1 MFILLHLSMNVSIF
15 SVIVTLS
22 DFLICTCIDN
32 FSSWLQRLL
41 WLSWLMFMVFSIVK
55 PKFWVAS
62 FVEAMKKFSIRLEF
76 KSKIFCPNFVL
87 LCHTFYLSFCKFVCL
102 VLFFSRLEKNVVATH
117 LLFLSCKTKRR
128 DATVVLLFLFLVW
141 FCVVLYYIE
150 GWHSDLVF
158 FASVMDKYSL
168 V

>member
-1 MFILLHLSMNVSIF
+1 MFILLHLSMNVSIL

-87 LCHTFYLSFCKFVCL
+87 LCHTFYLAFCKFVCL
-102 VLFFSRLEKNVVATH
+102 VLF
-117 LLFLSCKTKRR
+117 LFQVRKECGCNPLVISVMQNKKKRYHCGSLIFIFGVILCC
-128 DATVVLLFLFLVW
+128 T
-141 FCVVLYYIE
+141 VLYWGLAFRSCLFCICN
-150 GWHSDLVF
+150 G
-158 FASVMDKYSL
+158 
-168 V
+168 